1 LDPTCGRISI
11 IPCDD
16 DQTYLFPDAINSN
29 IRSNRSD
36 PLGNSLEAIH
46 ELALALVCNLVLC
59 AQVIHF
65 DKVAILVDELA
76 VGIRASVFDLGGC
89 QDVYMS
95 GEKRLTASFGVP
107 AKGGGGGRGRG
118 WFIRSPTRSKWRTN

>member
-1 LDPTCGRISI
+1 MDPTFSRISI
-11 IPCDD
+11 TPCDD
-16 DQTYLFPDAINSN
+16 NRTYLFPDTVDGD

-46 ELALALVCNLVLC
+46 KLALALVRNLVLC

-89 QDVYMS
+89 QEVYMS
-95 GEKRLTASFGVP
+95 GKKRLTASLGVP